1 MREFLNDLA
10 KSQTYST
17 SCHCLVGVRQCL
29 SEVYGNNPRISLIS
43 LLTPKAL
50 PRSQGRKASIPWI
63 KEFSG
68 QIPFSAFACLWRHL
82 PSPKKLAS
90 PWALPLR
97 NVFFFFFT
105 LFSLVDWAHL
115 PFRSQPAFIQSSDV
129 FPKMQA
135 HLFTCWT
142 KWITWIS
149 TTHFSNLTNNTTEA
163 QRVGKMVLVDTSS
176 LG

>member
-97 NVFFFFFT
+97 NVFFFFFYSIFTRRLSSPAFQVPACIHSKLRCLSQDAGSSFHMLDQVDNLNFNHT
-105 LFSLVDWAHL
+105 LF
-115 PFRSQPAFIQSSDV
+115 
-129 FPKMQA
+129 
-135 HLFTCWT
+135 
-142 KWITWIS
+142 
-149 TTHFSNLTNNTTEA
+149 
-163 QRVGKMVLVDTSS
+163 
-176 LG
+176 